1 MDKVQ
6 EALQKR
12 YQTHI
17 LLFHRSLE
25 YAKTNGELFDILET
39 MPKQMPITWD
49 QEERAWVKTNLLQ
62 QKPISKKGE
71 K

>member
-39 MPKQMPITWD
+39 MPKQMPIVWD
-49 QEERAWVKTNLLQ
+49 QQERTWVQTSLLQ
-62 QKPISKKGE
+62 QKSTSKKG
-71 K
+71 KK